1 MAVISL
7 PAGVFN
13 PYSGV
18 KTSILI
24 LDKSLAKKT
33 DKIAFFKVENDGF
46 SLGAQRRAVEGDDLP
61 FVLEQIRNYELRITK
76 GEELITSEDDRVLIV
91 PKSRIAANGEYNLSG
106 ERYRDAIIT
115 NNSFPLVQL
124 ENVFKLSSG
133 RGLTQSNMKEG
144 IYPVYGGNGKV
155 GTHSEYFL
163 EEPNIIIGRVG
174 AYCGAV
180 HITEPKSWITDNALY
195 ITEYKQEIDQHYL
208 AKALTQ
214 LNLNRFAKVG
224 GQPSISQTTVYEC
237 KIPLPPIAIQ
247 KEIVTE
253 IEGYQKVI
261 NGARAVIDN
270 YRPHIAIDPDWEMV
284 ELGKIAEI
292 IMGQSPAGETYNAEG
307 KGVPLINGPVEFG
320 PHPFSKTIINQYT
333 TAPNKMCQVGDLI
346 LCVRGSTTGRMNIAG
361 YEGCIGR
368 GVAAIRSIDSQQWI
382 NFVINSLRDRIY
394 KLGVG
399 STFPNITSKDLSTLL
414 IPFPPLET
422 QKAIVAEIEAEQA
435 LVNANRELIERFEKK
450 IQTVLNRIWGES

>member
-1 MAVISL
+1 MLVENLLVAVISL

-46 SLGAQRRAVEGDDLP
+46 GLGAQRREVSGGQLSQVQVELAEYLQAVRNQVSTDDFLFP
-61 FVLEQIRNYELRITK
+61 L
-76 GEELITSEDDRVLIV
+76 GLIV
-91 PKSRIAANGEYNLSG
+91 PKVKIAANGEYNLSG

-115 NNSFPLVQL
+115 NHSFLLVQL
-124 ENVFKLSSG
+124 EDVFKLSSG

-144 IYPVYGGNGKV
+144 VYPVYGGNGKV
-155 GTHSEYFL
+155 GTHSDYFL

-237 KIPLPPIAIQ
+237 KIPLPSIAIQ

-270 YRPHIAIDPDWEMV
+270 YRLHIAISPDWEMV
-284 ELGKIAEI
+284 ELGKICTLGATITPNVNIDASLPYFGADSIESNTGKLLKIGTAESQRVS
-292 IMGQSPAGETYNAEG
+292 GLVYEFSGERLLY
-307 KGVPLINGPVEFG
+307 
-320 PHPFSKTIINQYT
+320 SKIRPYL
-333 TAPNKMCQVGDLI
+333 NKLSVVNM
-346 LCVRGSTTGRMNIAG
+346 RG
-361 YEGCIGR
+361 Y
-368 GVAAIRSIDSQQWI
+368 
-382 NFVINSLRDRIY
+382 
-394 KLGVG
+394 
-399 STFPNITSKDLSTLL
+399 
-414 IPFPPLET
+414 
-422 QKAIVAEIEAEQA
+422 
-435 LVNANRELIERFEKK
+435 
-450 IQTVLNRIWGES
+450 